1 MSRQRKLI
9 VTVQNSQTLSSIS
22 GATVNADG
30 PENLADTTKDNGQV
44 VFKNPKQGDY
54 IIKANAL
61 GYSPSTPVSISVK
74 NKTQYTVK
82 LDPNATKI
90 QESARP
96 EEGPKGDSGTVTAD
110 TTPPSQ
116 PLITPA
122 QQQNSA
128 PVTTQTTIQES
139 TQSSQQETF
148 EQLGWSGERIR
159 QNIKTFREKGAIS
172 PETAMTAKELG
183 LSRMFVR
190 FMEKRKGQT
199 KVFKEINGKYYLDEK
214 ALDERNQM

>member
-1 MSRQRKLI
+1 MSRQRKLT
-9 VTVQNSQTLSSIS
+9 VTVQNLQTLSSIP

-30 PENLADTTKDNGQV
+30 PENLAGTTKDNGQA

-54 IIKANAL
+54 TIKANAP
-61 GYSPSTPVSISVK
+61 GYNPSTAVSISVK

-82 LDPNATKI
+82 LDPNATKT
-90 QESARP
+90 QESAKP
-96 EEGPKGDSGTVTAD
+96 AGGPKGDSGTGTAN
-110 TTPPSQ
+110 TTQPSQ
-116 PLITPA
+116 PPITQA

-128 PVTTQTTIQES
+128 PVTTQTAVQES

-148 EQLGWSGERIR
+148 EQQGWSKERIR

-199 KVFKEINGKYYLDEK
+199 KVFKEINGKYYLDEN